1 MTVNASRESFQDV
14 LKRVCLYDLNLPS
27 DVNVIDQLTAFV
39 WEDFQQANIQDDADR
54 VILENESLM
63 DRDPP
68 DLSYYDRFKI
78 ENNYPAYIN
87 AIQSAKRPTGIRPL
101 PATTINPSFSS
112 PNIQPA
118 APPSPQNTFPSSNI
132 QPPPRNT
139 FPSLNVQP
147 VPPPARNTL
156 PFVQPTLLSTEPS
169 PRSSSKPLPIPITP
183 PNMNSTPSMYGTLP
197 IVRNKRSVRWRNP
210 IEQQNDND
218 SSSDASTDSDTDSDS
233 E

>member
-1 MTVNASRESFQDV
+1 MDARRKSFQDI
-14 LKRVCLYDLNLPS
+14 LNRVSLYDLELSNGG
-27 DVNVIDQLTAFV
+27 NVIDQLTAFV
-39 WEDFQQANIQDDADR
+39 WEDFQKANIQDDADR

-87 AIQSAKRPTGIRPL
+87 AIQSAKRPT
-101 PATTINPSFSS
+101 TTINPSFSS
-112 PNIQPA
+112 PDNQPA
-118 APPSPQNTFPSSNI
+118 APPRNTLSSPNV
-132 QPPPRNT
+132 QPPPRNS

-169 PRSSSKPLPIPITP
+169 PRPSSKPLPIPITP
-183 PNMNSTPSMYGTLP
+183 PNTYMNSTPSMYGTLP
-197 IVRNKRSVRWRNP
+197 FVRNKRSVRWRTP
-210 IEQQNDND
+210 LTKED
-218 SSSDASTDSDTDSDS
+218 SSSSSDSSSSDTSSDS